1 MKTKKKYNYIE
12 WLSAEEMHE
21 ETLRW
26 ISELKFARDE
36 QLFLNDLVKSYTLY
50 LTEERVFQESKK
62 LIGTILTS
70 QKEVVQLMKSVRA
83 HENLLEVMVNDI
95 DELIMEKAYLE
106 THRELTF
113 LVQTYLT
120 DYRTLKA
127 NLFKLISSIMK
138 QKKQK
143 RLLN

>member
-36 QLFLNDLVKSYTLY
+36 HLFLNDLVKSYTLD

-62 LIGTILTS
+62 LIGTLLTS
-70 QKEVVQLMKSVRA
+70 QKEVVQLMKKVRL